1 MLSQDRSREARSFFS
16 QLYAEHGPL
25 MYDHARLYSSDET
38 AAEDIVLDALE
49 KLLTKYEILCKMD
62 RSRLAAYIVFTVRS
76 AAVRRRR
83 RGKAPR
89 GAAGS
94 YPAEAP
100 LPSAEADILMRPV
113 RAETGLRAW
122 EALSE
127 EDQTLLGQKYLLGM
141 GNAELARCRHC
152 TEGAVRSRLFQAKRR
167 LKQALKNGGGA
178 CT

>member
-1 MLSQDRSREARSFFS
+1 MLSQDRIREACSFFS
-16 QLYAEHGPL
+16 QLYAEHSSL
-25 MYDHARLYSSDET
+25 MSDHARLYSSDAT
-38 AAEDIVLDALE
+38 AAEDIVLDALK
-49 KLLTKYEILCKMD
+49 KLLTKYDILCKMD

-83 RGKAPR
+83 RGS
-89 GAAGS
+89 AAGS
-94 YPAEAP
+94 DPAEAP
-100 LPSAEADILMRPV
+100 LPPAEADILMRPV

-152 TEGAVRSRLFQAKRR
+152 TEGAVRSRLFQAKQR
-167 LKQALKNGGGA
+167 LKQH
-178 CT
+178 

>member
-1 MLSQDRSREARSFFS
+1 MLSQDQIQEACSFFS
-16 QLYAEHGPL
+16 QLYAEHRPL

-94 YPAEAP
+94 DPAEAP
-100 LPSAEADILMRPV
+100 LPPAEEDILMRPV

>member
-1 MLSQDRSREARSFFS
+1 
-16 QLYAEHGPL
+16 
-25 MYDHARLYSSDET
+25 
-38 AAEDIVLDALE
+38 
-49 KLLTKYEILCKMD
+49 
-62 RSRLAAYIVFTVRS
+62 
-76 AAVRRRR
+76 
-83 RGKAPR
+83 
-89 GAAGS
+89 
-94 YPAEAP
+94 
-100 LPSAEADILMRPV
+100 MRPV